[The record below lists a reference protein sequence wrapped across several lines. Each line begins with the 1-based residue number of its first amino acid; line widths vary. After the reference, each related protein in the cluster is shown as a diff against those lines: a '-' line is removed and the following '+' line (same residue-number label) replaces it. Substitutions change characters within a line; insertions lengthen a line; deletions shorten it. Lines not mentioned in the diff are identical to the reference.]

1 MPRQWY
7 VLRSKPRKEAAL
19 ERYARL
25 NAYEVFYP
33 TIPVKPVNPRA
44 SKVKAYFPGY
54 LFVRTS
60 LSEEGESAFRWM
72 PFSAGMVYIGG
83 EPARV
88 DELVIRAIRTR
99 VAEIWE
105 AGGLVFDDLMPGD
118 RVLIQEGA
126 FEGYEAIFDARISG
140 SKRVKV
146 LLKMLNDRFVP
157 LVVDAGLIA
166 KRKD

>member
-25 NAYEVFYP
+25 NGYEVFYP

-54 LFVRTS
+54 LFVRVS
-60 LSEEGESAFRWM
+60 LSKEGEYAFRWV
-72 PFSAGMVYIGG
+72 PFSAGMVHIGG

-88 DELVIRAIRTR
+88 PDSVIRAIRSR
-99 VAEIWE
+99 VGEIWE
-105 AGGLVFDDLMPGD
+105 AGGLAFSGFEKGD
-118 RVLIQEGA
+118 RVLIQEGT
-126 FEGYEAIFDARISG
+126 FEGYEAIFDARVSG
-140 SKRVKV
+140 RKRVRV
-146 LLKMLNDRFVP
+146 LLKMLSDRFVAVE
-157 LVVDAGLIA
+157 LENSQIQKAH
-166 KRKD
+166 